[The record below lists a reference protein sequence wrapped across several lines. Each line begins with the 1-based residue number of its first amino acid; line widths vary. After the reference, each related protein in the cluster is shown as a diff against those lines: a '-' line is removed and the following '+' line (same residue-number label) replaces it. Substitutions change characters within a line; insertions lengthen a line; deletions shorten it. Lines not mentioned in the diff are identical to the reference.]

1 MSGHRLF
8 AALYDRMLSAQ
19 EKAGLRD
26 MRAELLAGASGRVL
40 ELGAG
45 TGLNLPHY
53 SAAVTDL
60 VLTEPDPH
68 MAKRLRSRVE
78 AAELQFGVEVVEAGA
93 EKLPF
98 EDRSFDTAVSTLVFC
113 TVPDPGQAAAEV
125 ARVLRP
131 DGQLLLLEHV
141 RGAREGRL
149 TRWQDRLERPW
160 GWVGAGCHPN
170 RDTPANLSSSF
181 DVSGLR
187 PDRLPGSAPPIV
199 KPLVRGAARPLST
212 G

>member
-1 MSGHRLF
+1 MPGHRLF
-8 AALYDRMLSAQ
+8 SAVYDRMLAAQ
-19 EKAGLRD
+19 QKAGLRD
-26 MRAELLAGASGRVL
+26 MRAELLADARGRVL

-45 TGLNLPHY
+45 TGLNLDHY
-53 SAAVTDL
+53 GDAVTEL

-68 MAKRLRSRVE
+68 MAKRLRSRVD
-78 AAELQFGVEVVEAGA
+78 AAELPFGVEVVEVGA
-93 EKLPF
+93 ESMPF

-113 TVPDPGQAAAEV
+113 TIPDPRKAAAEV
-125 ARVLRP
+125 ARLMRP

-141 RGAREGRL
+141 RAREEGRL
-149 TRWQDRLERPW
+149 SRWQDRLERPW

-170 RDTPANLSSSF
+170 RDTGATLSASF
-181 DVSGLR
+181 DVSGLT

-199 KPLVRGAARPLST
+199 KPLIRGAARPIAA